1 MLMKNKTIED
11 YRKEIAR
18 NKEIIKTFK
27 HTKTSNEID
36 DIISSLIIS

>member
-1 MLMKNKTIED
+1 MKNKTIED

-27 HTKTSNEID
+27 HTKTKEELKTI
-36 DIISSLIIS
+36 LLRFQ